1 MVSHLLNAF
10 EPGQIELG
18 ILRGDPSLKKNLYL
32 DLSFVDSSGKVD
44 TAMVGFCNTF
54 ARVQKS
60 RYLFIRHDVVL
71 QLRLRLERQL

>member
-10 EPGQIELG
+10 EPGK
-18 ILRGDPSLKKNLYL
+18 ILRGYPSLKKKDTLYL

-71 QLRLRLERQL
+71 QFRLRLERQL